1 MRGSIMI
8 VDDEPLIRKGLTK
21 LIESNDLGWV
31 VAGEAGNGKEAI
43 HKLAQVKPDLIIS
56 DIRMPI
62 MDGLELA
69 NYMWEHCSHTMV
81 IILTG
86 YRDFEYAQAAVRY
99 GVKEF
104 LLKPC
109 PEDDI
114 CGVLRQAYT
123 QFQEKAEYLEKERRA
138 LRVREDH
145 AVRAALLRL
154 PPLAGGEVLKPEELL
169 EGHVFWLVCVDT
181 FLPEGKE
188 YRPEDGTLLQ
198 FAVVNIIEELL
209 EASGSLG
216 RWITVEYGRF
226 AFFTEPASEHVRFF
240 QELCETVQRLLGIS
254 LTTLSLGLVSSA
266 EEVSS
271 MYRRHELEAPA
282 SMSTL
287 TGSPLALGRETD
299 EVTASGTD
307 AAVTPAPGTVD
318 ETKVRTV
325 QAEIT
330 SFLLL
335 GRHAELS
342 AFLRQRFWE
351 DPHASMPQC
360 RADALCL
367 ALAIREVLRKE
378 IAAAQDWDIGA
389 EIQKLRL
396 MVSREEVGEWVME
409 RIAVMEQT
417 LASWL
422 EERNSRLAE
431 RTIRYIEQHYE
442 QECSLVSVASQM
454 HLNPNY
460 FSNLFKKQ
468 TGESFTSYL
477 TRFRI
482 DKAKMLLTNT
492 DMKVSEIAE
501 AVGYTDSNYF
511 ATAFKQVVSKP
522 PTEYRKMHQLNK

>member
-1 MRGSIMI
+1 MI

-21 LIESNDLGWV
+21 LIESNDLGWT
-31 VAGEAGNGKEAI
+31 VAGEAGNGREAI
-43 HKLAQVKPDLIIS
+43 QKVAQLQPDLIIS
-56 DIRMPI
+56 DIRMPV

-69 NYMWEHCSHTMV
+69 KYIWEHSPHTMV

-109 PEDDI
+109 PADEI
-114 CGVLRQAYT
+114 CRVLREAYT
-123 QFQEKAEYLEKERRA
+123 QFQEKAEFLEKERRA
-138 LRVREDH
+138 LREREDH
-145 AVRAALLRL
+145 AFRAALLRL
-154 PPLAGGEVLKPEELL
+154 PPLAGGENLRIEELL
-169 EGHVFWLVCVDT
+169 AGHVFWLIRVDT
-181 FLPEGKE
+181 FTPEGKE
-188 YRPEDGTLLQ
+188 YRPEDGPLLQ
-198 FAVVNIIEELL
+198 FAVVNIMEELL
-209 EASGSLG
+209 EASQHRG

-226 AFFTEPASEHVRFF
+226 AFFMETSNDHFHFF
-240 QELCETVQRLLGIS
+240 NELCATVQRLLGIA
-254 LTTLSLGLVSSA
+254 LTAQSLGVVSSA
-266 EEVSS
+266 MEVSS
-271 MYRRHELEAPA
+271 MYRRYEADE
-282 SMSTL
+282 
-287 TGSPLALGRETD
+287 SPNSDAD
-299 EVTASGTD
+299 EVLI
-307 AAVTPAPGTVD
+307 PAPGAVD
-318 ETKVRTV
+318 ETKVTSV

-351 DPHASMPQC
+351 DPDALMPQS

-367 ALAIREVLRKE
+367 ALAIREVMRKE
-378 IAAAQDWDIGA
+378 IASTQEDWDIGA
-389 EIQKLRL
+389 EIQKLRR
-396 MVSREEVGEWVME
+396 MVSREEVGEWVRG
-409 RIAVMEQT
+409 RIAVMEQA

-431 RTIRYIEQHYE
+431 RTTRYVEQHYFE
-442 QECSLVSVASQM
+442 ECSLVSVASYM

-492 DMKVSEIAE
+492 DMKISEIAE

-511 ATAFKQVVSKP
+511 ATAFKQVVGKP
-522 PTEYRKMHQLNK
+522 PTEYRKMYQLIK